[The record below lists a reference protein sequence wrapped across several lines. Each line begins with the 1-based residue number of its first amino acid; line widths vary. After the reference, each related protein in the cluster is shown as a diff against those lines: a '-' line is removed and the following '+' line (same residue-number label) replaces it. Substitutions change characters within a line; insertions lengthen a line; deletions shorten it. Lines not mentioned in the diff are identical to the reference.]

1 MIKYAIIAAPMLNK
15 TLIKQRIL
23 ELKRQTNAVILA
35 HNYQLP
41 EIYDVAD
48 FIGDSLELSRKAANT
63 TADTIVFC
71 GVHFMAETAAIL
83 CPNKTVL
90 LPDLAAGCSLADSI
104 TAEQLRVWKAEHPA
118 AVVVMY
124 VNTTAEVKAL
134 SDYCCTS
141 SNAVKIV
148 QSIPA
153 DKEILFG
160 PDMFLGA
167 YVQRITKRPMHIWPG
182 ECHVHAGFRQEHLE
196 KLQAKH
202 PNAEFILHPECGC
215 VSQCMYMLDEKK
227 LKAAKILSTSGMI
240 DEVKQSSAEEFI
252 IGTEVGIIERMKRE
266 APGKTYIPLRE
277 SAICEYMKKI
287 TIEKVL
293 ASLEHNQFVITVP
306 PEIRV
311 KAKLAIDRMIAL

>member
-1 MIKYAIIAAPMLNK
+1 MKYVIIVVPMLDK
-15 TLIKQRIL
+15 TLINHRIQ
-23 ELKRQTNAVILA
+23 ELKRQKNVVILA

-48 FIGDSLELSRKAANT
+48 FIGDSLELSRQAAGT

-83 CPNKTVL
+83 CPDKTVL

-104 TAEQLRVWKAEHPA
+104 TAEQLRSWKAEHPA

-148 QSIPA
+148 QSIPK

-167 YVQRITKRPMHIWPG
+167 YVQRITKRNLHIWPG

-196 KLQAKH
+196 QLQKKH
-202 PNAEFILHPECGC
+202 PHAEFILHPECGC

-227 LKAAKILSTSGMI
+227 IAAAKILSTSGMI
-240 DEVKQSSAEEFI
+240 DEVKKSSADEFI
-252 IGTEVGIIERMKRE
+252 IGTEVGIIERMNRE
-266 APGKTYIPLRE
+266 APGKKYIPLRE
-277 SAICEYMKKI
+277 AAICEYMKKI
-287 TIEKVL
+287 TVEKVL
-293 ASLEHNQFVITVP
+293 ASLEHDQFVITIP
-306 PEIRV
+306 SEIRR